1 MMALRRK
8 LLDQEGNQ
16 EMLEWML
23 KRANSMLGI
32 DDDFNKDKW
41 VKVFEHVAGEGV
53 VLDLGANAINE
64 MFARTKIWRFDYAD
78 QPRAYYA
85 RHGHIT
91 NDFDAYANMLLT
103 WSVRDNV
110 PGDDFEIYGSE
121 DDLKNARNPW
131 TEHAADHVRSM
142 LAYAS
147 KSLVMWPC
155 LA

>member
-1 MMALRRK
+1 MALRRK

-85 RHGHIT
+85 RHGDIT
-91 NDFDAYANMLLT
+91 NDFDAYANMLRT
-103 WSVRDNV
+103 WSARDNV
-110 PGDDFEIYGSE
+110 PG
-121 DDLKNARNPW
+121 
-131 TEHAADHVRSM
+131 
-142 LAYAS
+142 
-147 KSLVMWPC
+147 
-155 LA
+155 